1 MHKVEKTGYG
11 YKLTFAEFVKP
22 EEMKEWLEE
31 SKKALTSSPKEFGVF
46 VDMRTL
52 KPLTPDAQAVME
64 EGQKLFKQKGMTR
77 SVVILA
83 NSVIT
88 MQFKRIAK
96 ETGIYQWER
105 YIDSTANAKWEQA
118 GVDWLVKGI
127 DPDK

>member
-11 YKLTFAEFVKP
+11 YKLTFADFVKP
-22 EEMKEWLEE
+22 EEMKQWLED
-31 SKKALTSSPKEFGVF
+31 SKKALSSPPKEFGVF

-64 EGQKLFKQKGMTR
+64 EGQKLFKLKGMSR

-83 NSVIT
+83 NSVLT

-105 YIDSTANAKWEQA
+105 YIDANSNPKWEQA
-118 GVDWLVKGI
+118 GVDWLVKGT